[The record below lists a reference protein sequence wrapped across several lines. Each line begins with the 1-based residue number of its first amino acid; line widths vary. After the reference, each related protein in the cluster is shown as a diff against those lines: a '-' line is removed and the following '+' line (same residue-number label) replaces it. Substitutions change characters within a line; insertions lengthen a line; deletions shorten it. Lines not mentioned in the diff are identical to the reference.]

1 MTWKNLS
8 KVGVIGAGSF
18 GTAIANILA
27 ENNTV
32 LVYVRRLEKLK
43 LIDTER
49 ACKGQK
55 LHDNIQLTNDLPSF
69 FESCMLIYPMVDSTN
84 FRDMCKAFSSYM
96 RPDHVLIHGTKGL
109 SVNYPVGYEEMDPPQ
124 LTRKHINT
132 MTEVIRQETTVLRV
146 GCLSGPN
153 LAKELSAKK
162 PAATVIASRFDE
174 VIELGKQTLRNERFR
189 VYGSHDVLGVELA
202 GVLKNVMAIASGI
215 ADGLDMG
222 HNAKAMLLTRGLG
235 EMIRLTQ
242 ALGSDAK
249 AFFGMAG
256 IGDLMATCASNKSRN
271 FTIGSLLAKGHS
283 LIKAEEILNDTAE
296 GIRTTKIAYG
306 LSKNYNLNT
315 PIIESMYN
323 ILHDKASIPDTLQ
336 YLMTHESA
344 DDVDFI

>member
-32 LVYVRRLEKLK
+32 LVYVRSLEKLK
-43 LIDTER
+43 VIDSER

-55 LHDNIQLTNDLPSF
+55 LHKNIQLTNDLPSF
-69 FESCMLIYPMVDSTN
+69 FESCMLIYPMVDSKN

-174 VIELGKQTLRNERFR
+174 VIELGQQTLRNERFR

-235 EMIRLTQ
+235 EMIRLTK

-256 IGDLMATCASNKSRN
+256 IGDLIATATSDQSRN
-271 FTIGSLLAKGHS
+271 YTFGMRLAQGET
-283 LIKAEEILNDTAE
+283 LEQIQNTMPELAE
-296 GIRTTKIAYG
+296 GVRTIQIMQQISRFYKLHA
-306 LSKNYNLNT
+306 
-315 PIIESMYN
+315 PITQMLHAVVFDGFEIERAIN
-323 ILHDKASIPDTLQ
+323 
-336 YLMTHESA
+336 YLMKYPYA
-344 DDVDFI
+344 VDVDFL